1 MPPPFAAAAS
11 TGAVSATAQILQRR
25 AIQCSFSSIFHL
37 RNSGVCG
44 QREAAEAE
52 KIFFR
57 AVVVP
62 LGIMGLVG
70 SAAYAQKTFQSESSV
85 HTNFYY

>member
-1 MPPPFAAAAS
+1 M
-11 TGAVSATAQILQRR
+11 
-25 AIQCSFSSIFHL
+25 
-37 RNSGVCG
+37 CG